1 MLSFILLDLTLR
13 EIVTDIPHDVSAI
26 IVYVLMGLL
35 VGFVWY
41 GGRGS
46 AAADRPVPPPDHDP
60 AH

>member
-13 EIVTDIPHDVSAI
+13 EIFTDIPHDFSAI
-26 IVYVLMGLL
+26 IVYVLMVLL

-46 AAADRPVPPPDHDP
+46 SAADTQATPPDHDP